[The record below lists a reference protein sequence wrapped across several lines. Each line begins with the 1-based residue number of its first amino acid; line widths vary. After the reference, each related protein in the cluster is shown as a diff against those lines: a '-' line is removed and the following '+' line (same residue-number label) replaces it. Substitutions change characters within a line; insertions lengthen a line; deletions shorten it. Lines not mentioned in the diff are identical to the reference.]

1 MLTQLEFNY
10 LSTVINKLEADGQ
23 DVRLL
28 KELMARERARV
39 NALMAT
45 DLVDYFPIGRDIMTK
60 LDNVEYGSKNLRVDL
75 TLLLP
80 RETGVFDK
88 NSAPELFESI
98 LTNALNEC
106 VRNLKKEYI
115 EETEK
120 LKQRVETNMLTASTE
135 KPIIL
140 TIGTMTLYINEGQID
155 KSLSWQVDSYKELTK
170 EITLKSGLILKTL
183 VVARGDYLQDQS
195 NNNVVITQAP

>member
-135 KPIIL
+135 KPIVL

-183 VVARGDYLQDQS
+183 VVARGDYLQDQA

>member
-23 DVRLL
+23 DVRAL

-45 DLVDYFPIGRDIMTK
+45 DLVDYFPIGKDIMTK
-60 LDNVEYGSKNLRVDL
+60 LDNVEYGSKNLHVDL

-106 VRNLKKEYI
+106 VRNIKAKYI

-140 TIGTMTLYINEGQID
+140 TIGTMTLYVNEGQID
-155 KSLSWQVDSYKELTK
+155 KSLSWQVDSYNELTK
-170 EITLKSGLILKTL
+170 ELTLKSGLILKTL
-183 VVARGDYLQDQS
+183 VIARGDYLQDQAS
-195 NNNVVITQAP
+195 NNVVITQQV

>member
-23 DVRLL
+23 DVRAL

-45 DLVDYFPIGRDIMTK
+45 DLVDYFPIGKDIMTK

-120 LKQRVETNMLTASTE
+120 LKQRVETNMLMASTE

-140 TIGTMTLYINEGQID
+140 TIGTMTLYVNEGQID
-155 KSLSWQVDSYKELTK
+155 KSLSWQVDSYNELAKEL
-170 EITLKSGLILKTL
+170 TLKSGLILKTL
-183 VVARGDYLQDQS
+183 VISRGDYLQDQAS
-195 NNNVVITQAP
+195 NNVVITQQA

>member
-135 KPIIL
+135 KPIVL

-183 VVARGDYLQDQS
+183 VVARGDYLQDQA
-195 NNNVVITQAP
+195 NNNVVITQQA

>member
-23 DVRLL
+23 DVRAL

-45 DLVDYFPIGRDIMTK
+45 DLVDYFPIGKDIMTK

-106 VRNLKKEYI
+106 VRNIKKEYI

-120 LKQRVETNMLTASTE
+120 LKQRVETNMLMASTE

-140 TIGTMTLYINEGQID
+140 TIGTMTLYVNEGQID
-155 KSLSWQVDSYKELTK
+155 KSLSWQVDSYNELAKEL
-170 EITLKSGLILKTL
+170 TLKSGLILKTL
-183 VVARGDYLQDQS
+183 VISRGDYLQDQAS
-195 NNNVVITQAP
+195 NNVVITQQA